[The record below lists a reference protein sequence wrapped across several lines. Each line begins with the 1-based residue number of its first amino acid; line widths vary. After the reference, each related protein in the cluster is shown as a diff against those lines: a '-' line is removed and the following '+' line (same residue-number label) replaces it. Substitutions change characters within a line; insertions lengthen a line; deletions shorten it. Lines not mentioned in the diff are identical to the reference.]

1 MKIRNGFVSNSSSSS
16 FIIGIAEIVNKDLL
30 IKAFKE
36 HNIDYA
42 KYYDDVSIMRS
53 TDIAAKSQGYYSDMH
68 IADNDGEAEVEL
80 SSFSGAS
87 VYQKLGKTEDLAV
100 AQLEDKFNKE
110 WLVIDYTGNEGDD
123 AFYCDGYDIDYDISE
138 SFFAGS
144 VYAHILDWMKEPEKY
159 GLKNAQYRIG
169 AARNG

>member
-16 FIIGIAEIVNKDLL
+16 FIIGIAEVVNKDLL

-42 KYYDDVSIMRS
+42 KYCGDISIMRS
-53 TDIAAKSQGYYSDMH
+53 TEISAKSQDYYSD
-68 IADNDGEAEVEL
+68 IRVTDNDGEAEVEL

-144 VYAHILDWMKEPEKY
+144 VYAHILGWMKEPEKY